1 MQHYISLVIITR
13 RSSGCTDW
21 LFFAQQLPH
30 GMHDKILALADGCL
44 SRQYRGDARVCKF
57 WHFRDAQ
64 YGLVLDEVLRDRS
77 RWEMCMANGFWDV
90 WWYRRAPSC
99 PWDVWWYD
107 ERGPGPLQVCQT
119 CGRRR
124 TLLRPS
130 YVNFAR
136 ITVHR
141 RVSFVPRD
149 GYHGVPD
156 GGVMRSEERDVCEQ
170 CFELLYCG
178 AYMEW

>member
-1 MQHYISLVIITR
+1 M
-13 RSSGCTDW
+13 DW

-77 RWEMCMANGFWDV
+77 RWEMCMFG
-90 WWYRRAPSC
+90 

-107 ERGPGPLQVCQT
+107 ERGPGPLV
-119 CGRRR
+119 
-124 TLLRPS
+124 
-130 YVNFAR
+130 V
-136 ITVHR
+136 
-141 RVSFVPRD
+141 
-149 GYHGVPD
+149 
-156 GGVMRSEERDVCEQ
+156 
-170 CFELLYCG
+170 
-178 AYMEW
+178 